1 MAQRKE
7 GRVYGSSRRVRLEH
21 LPTEL
26 SGGQMQRVA
35 IARALINRPLMLI
48 ADEPTGNLDKETS
61 DEIISL
67 FMKLHEEGHTLII
80 VTHDANLASL
90 ADTVYRIDSGKV
102 NRENREVS

>member
-1 MAQRKE
+1 
-7 GRVYGSSRRVRLEH
+7 
-21 LPTEL
+21 
-26 SGGQMQRVA
+26 MQRVA

>member
-1 MAQRKE
+1 M
-7 GRVYGSSRRVRLEH
+7 
-21 LPTEL
+21 PTEL

-102 NRENREVS
+102 TRENREVS

>member
-1 MAQRKE
+1 M
-7 GRVYGSSRRVRLEH
+7 
-21 LPTEL
+21 PTEL

>member
-1 MAQRKE
+1 
-7 GRVYGSSRRVRLEH
+7 
-21 LPTEL
+21 
-26 SGGQMQRVA
+26 MQRVA

-90 ADTVYRIDSGKV
+90 ADTVYSIDSGKV

>member
-1 MAQRKE
+1 
-7 GRVYGSSRRVRLEH
+7 
-21 LPTEL
+21 
-26 SGGQMQRVA
+26 
-35 IARALINRPLMLI
+35 MLI

>member
-1 MAQRKE
+1 
-7 GRVYGSSRRVRLEH
+7 
-21 LPTEL
+21 
-26 SGGQMQRVA
+26 
-35 IARALINRPLMLI
+35 MLI

-67 FMKLHEEGHTLII
+67 FMKLHEEEHTLII

>member
-1 MAQRKE
+1 
-7 GRVYGSSRRVRLEH
+7 
-21 LPTEL
+21 
-26 SGGQMQRVA
+26 MQRVA

-102 NRENREVS
+102 TRENREVS

>member
-1 MAQRKE
+1 
-7 GRVYGSSRRVRLEH
+7 
-21 LPTEL
+21 
-26 SGGQMQRVA
+26 MQRVA
-35 IARALINRPLMLI
+35 IARALINRPLILI

-80 VTHDANLASL
+80 VTHDANLANL

-102 NRENREVS
+102 TREN